1 MGGGL
6 RDGRINGGADEIGAG
21 SVSARVSG
29 KPLEDGI
36 DGGSVEGA
44 TELPYTIPH
53 QRVDYVQAEPKAL
66 RLGWWRGVGPNNTI
80 FAIESFVDELA
91 KKAGEDPVTFRL
103 KMLDGAPRLANALK
117 IVAAKSNWGAP
128 LGARRGRGVR
138 SEEHTSELQSLMRI
152 SYAVFCLTNK

>member
-1 MGGGL
+1 MLGGAFGRRL
-6 RDGRINGGADEIGAG
+6 DTDLVDIAVRIGREVDGPVKVMWTREEDMRHDVYRPAYRNIMRASLKDGRINGWSHKIAAG

-80 FAIESFVDELA
+80 FAIESFVDR
-91 KKAGEDPVTFRL
+91 KSTRL
-103 KMLDGAPRLANALK
+103 N
-117 IVAAKSNWGAP
+117 S
-128 LGARRGRGVR
+128 
-138 SEEHTSELQSLMRI
+138 SH
-152 SYAVFCLTNK
+152 

>member
-1 MGGGL
+1 MRISDWSSDVCSSDL
-6 RDGRINGGADEIGAG
+6 YRPAYRNIMRASLKDGRINGWSHKIAAG

-53 QRVDYVQAEPKAL
+53 QRVDYVQAEPKAS
-66 RLGWWRGVGPNNTI
+66 RLGWWRGVGPNHTI

-91 KKAGEDPVTFRL
+91 KKAGEEPVTFRL
-103 KMLDGAPRLANALK
+103 KMLDGDPRL
-117 IVAAKSNWGAP
+117 
-128 LGARRGRGVR
+128 R
-138 SEEHTSELQSLMRI
+138 SEEHTSEL
-152 SYAVFCLTNK
+152 